1 MRNLRSSGFPTV
13 ATGNDI
19 SYQNDLFDLDPK
31 NCSVNPAIGKTLVV
45 SVLPPGHTATVTTI
59 RAFVLQGA
67 NPIPDG
73 SVYSCRFSIKPSTLP
88 GSYHLTN
95 SSTIAFGSDGTPHAF
110 VTGADGAITV
120 SLVGP

>member
-1 MRNLRSSGFPTV
+1 VLI
-13 ATGNDI
+13 I
-19 SYQNDLFDLDPK
+19 SYRNDLFDLDVK

-45 SVLPPGHTATVTTI
+45 SVLPPGPTSTVTTI

-67 NPIPDG
+67 NPIADG
-73 SVYSCRFSIKPSTLP
+73 PVYSCTFSIKASTLP
-88 GSYHLTN
+88 GTYELTN
-95 SSTIAFGSDGTPHAF
+95 SSTIAFGADGSPHAF